1 MPGVDM
7 TAQGLRDLLGPDP
20 TCSGQSASSRLRR
33 TRGCRPAAAAAAAW
47 EPRFA
52 RLARRVPG
60 PAHGA
65 AAGAKCVIASVP
77 CRF

>member
-20 TCSGQSASSRLRR
+20 TCSGQSASWR
-33 TRGCRPAAAAAAAW
+33 AAAYAWMPSGGSRRRCLGAAL
-47 EPRFA
+47 A
-52 RLARRVPG
+52 RSARRVPG